1 MRWFSSVSTF
11 LFNDFV
17 KIQQF
22 RTLLQNYFSMDF
34 IKFYSLSTSNLLS
47 LLHSMRHCLLPGV
60 WSTHMCI
67 LIQTWHIYD
76 HQDILQNGNAGN
88 CHKLPQFWLLQ
99 KGNNITK
106 NDVIVFA
113 CTRKSFFTAHF
124 PFPVIFYFQCIWRH
138 AVYSNR
144 YHKIKSHYWM
154 QDIKSYWF
162 CYSFGT
168 NDHAQII
175 LVFMYFYVSAITI
188 YLKKIDYPTINQ

>member
-60 WSTHMCI
+60 WRTHMCI

-76 HQDILQNGNAGN
+76 HRDILQNGNAGN

-113 CTRKSFFTAHF
+113 CTRKSFFTAHV
-124 PFPVIFYFQCIWRH
+124 PFSVICYHIFVNVSHLYFKMFEKRKYFSEHCH
-138 AVYSNR
+138 
-144 YHKIKSHYWM
+144 
-154 QDIKSYWF
+154 F
-162 CYSFGT
+162 
-168 NDHAQII
+168 I
-175 LVFMYFYVSAITI
+175 LHLAI
-188 YLKKIDYPTINQ
+188 

>member
-1 MRWFSSVSTF
+1 MSSHS
-11 LFNDFV
+11 
-17 KIQQF
+17 
-22 RTLLQNYFSMDF
+22 SSSEF
-34 IKFYSLSTSNLLS
+34 IAL
-47 LLHSMRHCLLPGV
+47 SMRHYLWRRGSKMYKYKLACNTFSHGKLR
-60 WSTHMCI
+60 
-67 LIQTWHIYD
+67 
-76 HQDILQNGNAGN
+76 NGNAGN

-124 PFPVIFYFQCIWRH
+124 PFSDIFYFQCIWRH
-138 AVYSNR
+138 AVYSNQ

-175 LVFMYFYVSAITI
+175 LVFLHF
-188 YLKKIDYPTINQ
+188 LC

>member
-1 MRWFSSVSTF
+1 MNCWCVNIRKFKDHFWDDSRLFPHFF
-11 LFNDFV
+11 LTILSKNKNFV
-17 KIQQF
+17 H
-22 RTLLQNYFSMDF
+22 LLQNYFSMDF

-60 WSTHMCI
+60 WRTHMSI

-76 HQDILQNGNAGN
+76 HRDILQNGNAGN

-138 AVYSNR
+138 AVYSNQ

-175 LVFMYFYVSAITI
+175 LVFLHF
-188 YLKKIDYPTINQ
+188 LC